1 MRLRTGNLVRH
12 KSGGPIMMIDMVPP
26 EGIWLL
32 NPDFECGCV
41 WMEDRA
47 RKSAV
52 YRISHLQAVYA
63 DGSPRNFDKE

>member
-1 MRLRTGNLVRH
+1 
-12 KSGGPIMMIDMVPP
+12 MMIDMVPP

-47 RKSAV
+47 LKSAV

-63 DGSPRNFDKE
+63 DGSPRNLDKK